1 MEKPEVAHPDFY
13 QTKMEI
19 KATGRKWGH

>member
-19 KATGRKWGH
+19 KATGRK